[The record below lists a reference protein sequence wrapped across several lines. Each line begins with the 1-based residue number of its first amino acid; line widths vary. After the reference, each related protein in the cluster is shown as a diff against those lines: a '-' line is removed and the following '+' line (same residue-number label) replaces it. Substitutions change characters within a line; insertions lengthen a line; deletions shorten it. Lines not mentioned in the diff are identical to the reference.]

1 MPGMKAYREGGKVRD
16 KANRPAVRR
25 ENVPTQPRGRTEE
38 EVLRDRSGVS
48 PLLRDGMM
56 REGDRTPD
64 RGPAGMMNPDN
75 FSFMNEVRER
85 RRTEGVRLKGGGIV
99 KKAVG
104 GMVTHMGPGSGNA
117 PPAPGM
123 PQMGRRIVQPGGGS
137 GNPNAVGRQP
147 PVNPGRMQPRPMPAP
162 PGGGLRAALGS
173 IPTNSNRTQSNPGG
187 GNPDAV
193 GRQMP
198 APPGGGRPMPG
209 GPRMKKG
216 GMVKKKAGGMV
227 GKGRK

>member
-123 PQMGRRIVQPGGGS
+123 PQMGRRVVQPGGGS

-147 PVNPGRMQPRPMPAP
+147 PVNLGRPQP
-162 PGGGLRAALGS
+162 
-173 IPTNSNRTQSNPGG
+173 
-187 GNPDAV
+187 
-193 GRQMP
+193 RQMP
-198 APPGGGRPMPG
+198 APPGGGRPTPIKPVGPFGGVSGDPRPG
-209 GPRMKKG
+209 PSRMKKG